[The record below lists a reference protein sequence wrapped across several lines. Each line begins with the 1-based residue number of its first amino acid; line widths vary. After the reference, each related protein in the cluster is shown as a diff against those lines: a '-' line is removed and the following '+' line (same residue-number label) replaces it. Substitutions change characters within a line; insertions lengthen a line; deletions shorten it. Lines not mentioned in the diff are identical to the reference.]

1 MNPMQM
7 IQAFLNFKNNF
18 KGDPQAEVMRLISSG
33 KITQNQLNQLQ
44 NMARQFSALLKQ

>member
-7 IQAFLNFKNNF
+7 VQAFLNFKNNF

-33 KITQNQLNQLQ
+33 KISQEQLNQLQ
-44 NMARQFSALLKQ
+44 MMAKQLSSLLK